1 LSHTLTVEVK
11 KILKISQRVKVE
23 RVVFNALETQGR
35 GFAI

>member
-1 LSHTLTVEVK
+1 
-11 KILKISQRVKVE
+11 LKISQRVKVE